1 MTISPTAIARAESTL
16 TDTCTITRPG
26 ASSFTAGTAA
36 ITTTTTTVYS
46 GPCALPAP
54 SSGSA
59 RRDGA
64 DDRIIEGRPINLPH
78 GTTGIAVGDLV
89 TVDRA
94 DVPPLRVDHVLSR
107 TTSVLVRISCAALN
121 DAPGVPT

>member
-1 MTISPTAIARAESTL
+1 MIPAAAIARAESTL

-26 ASSFTAGTAA
+26 ASTFTPGAATIGTS
-36 ITTTTTTVYS
+36 TTTVYS

-54 SSGSA
+54 NSGSA

-64 DDRIIEGRPINLPH
+64 DDRIVEGRPINLPH

-94 DVPPLRVDHVLSR
+94 DVPPLKVDQILSR
-107 TTSVLVRISCAALN
+107 TTSVLVRISCVALN
-121 DAPGVPT
+121 DAPGVPA